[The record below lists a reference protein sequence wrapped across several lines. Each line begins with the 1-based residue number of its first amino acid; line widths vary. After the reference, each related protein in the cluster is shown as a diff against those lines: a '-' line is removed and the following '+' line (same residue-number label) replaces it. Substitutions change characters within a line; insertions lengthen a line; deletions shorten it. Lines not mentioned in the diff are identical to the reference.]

1 MKGELSR
8 AWNMLCSAR
17 MQERLPVEI
26 REMIYAQIWSVEYLH
41 STRQPRQ
48 QSGPPGHSDPR
59 CHTHVARPDF
69 MGKETALEMVR
80 AWYEAAATLTP
91 DTFTIP
97 DTQESIQQTVC
108 EDRFKVGLDPATV
121 LRTLTIDFNETTSRL
136 ASPYCKWPD
145 ADTRRKTFDLL
156 YRLKKKAGFRLN
168 FRICTPKFRLNCW
181 PDFFDL
187 LQPTVK
193 AFDDEGAI
201 VDVQAIHCSRG
212 PHPTPYLFV
221 DLNSIVRSYHPVTW
235 KQGVIEYLDS
245 VILALIILM
254 QDRR

>member
-1 MKGELSR
+1 
-8 AWNMLCSAR
+8 
-17 MQERLPVEI
+17 MQELLPREI
-26 REMIYAQIWSVEYLH
+26 REMIYAQIWDVEYLT
-41 STRQPRQ
+41 STRRPSQ
-48 QSGPPGHSDPR
+48 QSGPLGHSDPR
-59 CHTHVARPDF
+59 CHTHLVRPNF
-69 MGKETALEMVR
+69 MGEETALEMAQ
-80 AWYEAAATLTP
+80 AWYEAASTLAP

-121 LRTLTIDFNETTSRL
+121 LRTLTIDFDETKSRL

-145 ADTRRKTFDLL
+145 AATRQETFNLL
-156 YRLKKKAGFRLN
+156 HRLKKKAGFRLN

-187 LQPTVK
+187 MQPIVK
-193 AFDDEGAI
+193 TLADEGAI

-212 PHPTPYLFV
+212 PYLMPYVFV
-221 DLNSIVRSYHPVTW
+221 DLNSIVRGYDPATW

-245 VILALIILM
+245 VILAPSLSSCKTGA
-254 QDRR
+254 DE